1 MARTQG
7 SFSQST
13 APKVFQSALRLFA
26 RYGYAAVSMRQIARE
41 VGVHVG
47 ALYNYTPDKQSLLFK
62 IMLDHME
69 SLLVAWEDCINHEEP
84 IDQIK
89 EFIRFHLD
97 FHLSKSDAVL
107 VAYMELRN
115 LSEDNFKVIESLRRR
130 YENILTDILS
140 RGADVGTFHFSDARI
155 TTLAFIGMLKEV
167 GTWYSPNGR
176 LSAAQITNIYQEM
189 ILDFLETGKS

>member
-7 SFSQST
+7 SFSQNT

-26 RYGYAAVSMRQIARE
+26 GYGYAAVSMRQIAGD

-47 ALYNYTPDKQSLLFK
+47 ALYNYTPDKQTLLFK
-62 IMLDHME
+62 IMLNHME
-69 SLLVAWEDCINHEEP
+69 SLLAAWGDCVNHEEP

-115 LSEDNFKVIESLRRR
+115 LSEDNFRVIEHLRRK
-130 YENILTDILS
+130 YENILTDILC
-140 RGADVGTFHFSDARI
+140 RGADVGVFHFSDARI

-167 GTWYSPNGR
+167 GTWYRPNGR
-176 LSAAQITNIYQEM
+176 FSAVEITTIYQEM
-189 ILDFLETGKS
+189 VVDFLGVKKS

>member
-1 MARTQG
+1 
-7 SFSQST
+7 
-13 APKVFQSALRLFA
+13 
-26 RYGYAAVSMRQIARE
+26 MRKIADD

-47 ALYNYTPDKQSLLFK
+47 ALYNYTPDKQTLLFK
-62 IMLDHME
+62 IMLNHME
-69 SLLVAWEDCINHEEP
+69 SLLAAWGDCVNHEQP

-115 LSEDNFKVIESLRRR
+115 LSEDNFRVIEHLRRK
-130 YENILTDILS
+130 YENILTDILC
-140 RGADVGTFHFSDARI
+140 RGADVGVFHFSDARI

-167 GTWYSPNGR
+167 GTWYRPNGR
-176 LSAAQITNIYQEM
+176 LSAVEVTTIYQEM
-189 ILDFLETGKS
+189 VVDFLGVKKS